1 MPTTRSSSA
10 RPSGYRV
17 LPHRAGWTYLLA
29 ASFGRLPLSMV
40 PLAVLTLTT
49 STTGSIAVGGLA
61 SAAAAVGEAVGAPAS
76 GALSDR
82 LGQRSVLLSGLVLHV
97 SLLLALTAGA
107 GMLPD
112 AATVALAAL
121 VGVTLP
127 QVGAFSRARWL
138 VLAPDDLPAAF
149 AFEGAVD
156 EVAYIFGPA
165 LVGLTAAFV
174 SPQAA
179 TLLAGGLVV
188 AFASVFAVH
197 PSHRLV
203 PRRRGPRTAGQAS
216 ARGRGIVVVALAGM
230 LAMGA
235 FFGASQTGLTSF
247 AERAGIPDAGALL
260 YAVMAI
266 GSAATT
272 LSMVLVPERVGT
284 WARWTLAALGM
295 ACGAVWMLSAADIP
309 GIVVASLVAG
319 AFQGPLLLTIF
330 RVVGEAAESGS
341 AGVLLTLTSSG
352 IVLGIAGG
360 AAASGALA
368 EAFGPVGGLAPVLGA
383 SLILLAMGAVALL
396 VRRIR
401 HAGT

>member
-1 MPTTRSSSA
+1 
-10 RPSGYRV
+10 
-17 LPHRAGWTYLLA
+17 
-29 ASFGRLPLSMV
+29 
-40 PLAVLTLTT
+40 
-49 STTGSIAVGGLA
+49 
-61 SAAAAVGEAVGAPAS
+61 
-76 GALSDR
+76 
-82 LGQRSVLLSGLVLHV
+82 
-97 SLLLALTAGA
+97 
-107 GMLPD
+107 
-112 AATVALAAL
+112 
-121 VGVTLP
+121 
-127 QVGAFSRARWL
+127 
-138 VLAPDDLPAAF
+138 
-149 AFEGAVD
+149 
-156 EVAYIFGPA
+156 
-165 LVGLTAAFV
+165 
-174 SPQAA
+174 
-179 TLLAGGLVV
+179 
-188 AFASVFAVH
+188 
-197 PSHRLV
+197 
-203 PRRRGPRTAGQAS
+203 
-216 ARGRGIVVVALAGM
+216 VVVALAGM